1 MTEITLQEQLT
12 VMHNAILS
20 SDIAYSGYNG
30 SNGLGVLKCLFEVYK
45 LANSD
50 FICHELQ
57 YMGNFYA
64 TYMREEIKN
73 HTQINVDFYDEK
85 VKEFNEGLN
94 E

>member
-20 SDIAYSGYNG
+20 SDIAYSAYNG
-30 SNGLGVLKCLFEVYK
+30 SNGLGVLKCLFEAYK
-45 LANSD
+45 LANSS

-57 YMGNFYA
+57 DMAIFYA

>member
-1 MTEITLQEQLT
+1 MTEITLQEQLNL
-12 VMHNAILS
+12 VHSAICNV
-20 SDIAYSGYNG
+20 DIAYSGYNG
-30 SNGLGVLKCLFEVYK
+30 SNGYAVLKCLFEVYK

>member
-45 LANSD
+45 LANSA
-50 FICHELQ
+50 FICKELQ
-57 YMGNFYA
+57 SMGNFYA